1 MKTITMLV
9 AIMFLTLLPA
19 YGENITLLWEPSPSP
34 NVIGYAVYY
43 DQVVPEVGQKWANVN
58 DVGNVLTT
66 TMPKSGFAKG
76 VWYFS
81 VTAYSD
87 TLESDFSN
95 VVDFE
100 REGFVIVDVSPD
112 PPVKPSKVIVTIEV
126 Q

>member
-19 YGENITLLWEPSPSP
+19 YGENITLFWEPSPSP

-43 DQVVPEVGQKWANVN
+43 DQVVPEAGQKWANVN

-66 TMPKSGFAKG
+66 TMPKSMFAKG
-76 VWYFS
+76 MWYFS
-81 VTAYSD
+81 VTAYSE
-87 TLESDFSN
+87 TQESDFSN

-100 REGFVIVDVSPD
+100 RKGFVIVDVSPE
-112 PPVKPSKVIVTIEV
+112 PEEKPTKVIVTIEV